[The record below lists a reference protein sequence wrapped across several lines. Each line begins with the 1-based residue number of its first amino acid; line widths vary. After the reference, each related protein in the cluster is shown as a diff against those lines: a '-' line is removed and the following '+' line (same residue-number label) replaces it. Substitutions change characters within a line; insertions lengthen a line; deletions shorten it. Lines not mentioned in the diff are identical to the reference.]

1 VLDVRKNSNVIIG
14 YMHELRQTH
23 SAWDRGYKISLSQ
36 LWRNTDKTLRKVQ
49 KVWPHVQMPKV
60 RFYRTIR
67 RTR

>member
-1 VLDVRKNSNVIIG
+1 
-14 YMHELRQTH
+14 MHKLRQTH